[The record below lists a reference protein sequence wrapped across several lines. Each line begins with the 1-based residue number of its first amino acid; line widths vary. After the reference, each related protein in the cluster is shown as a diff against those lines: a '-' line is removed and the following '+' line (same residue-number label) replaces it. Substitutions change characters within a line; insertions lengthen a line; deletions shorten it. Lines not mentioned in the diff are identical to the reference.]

1 MEFCRPDVQARK
13 SRGEQM
19 DKPPTLSYF
28 GTPEDE
34 RLQGPREKILLI
46 VLLSVSFPP
55 FILFILLALRQ

>member
-1 MEFCRPDVQARK
+1 
-13 SRGEQM
+13 M